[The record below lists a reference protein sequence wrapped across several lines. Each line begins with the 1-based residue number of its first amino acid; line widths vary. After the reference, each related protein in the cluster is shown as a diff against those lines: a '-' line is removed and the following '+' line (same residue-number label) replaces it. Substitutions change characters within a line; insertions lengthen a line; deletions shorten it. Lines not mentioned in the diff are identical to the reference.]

1 MFQVRERTQYEGTFV
16 RLQGALAHWE
26 HPSVPL
32 GAKIDA
38 KSKRNLLFQCTG
50 LIPDLK
56 ERHQPPAPVPQLFLY
71 GFQGQ
76 NRASATRHTVQNSAL
91 FKLVGL

>member
-56 ERHQPPAPVPQLFLY
+56 ERHQPAVPVQQVFFFFFFFLIWFP
-71 GFQGQ
+71 GAEQSIS
-76 NRASATRHTVQNSAL
+76 N
-91 FKLVGL
+91 